1 METQEKSKLFK
12 FLRIDAIIE
21 NLTGLIEARME
32 LAKLELKE
40 EVAKAGAR
48 IIAGVV
54 LAFLLVMIII
64 FVSITLATWLNYLL
78 ESMFFGYLI
87 VTGFY
92 LLVLGLLIAFKA
104 HVWLQQKIEGMLIDT
119 EETDQSDEQR
129 GD

>member
-21 NLTGLIEARME
+21 NLTGLIEARLE

-64 FVSITLATWLNYLL
+64 FVSITLAAWLNFLL
-78 ESMFFGYLI
+78 DSMFFGYLI

-92 LLVLGLLIAFKA
+92 LLVLLLLIAFKV
-104 HVWLQQKIEGMLIDT
+104 HIWLQQKIEGMLIDT
-119 EETDQSDEQR
+119 EDKNQSDEQ
-129 GD
+129 GGN

>member
-12 FLRIDAIIE
+12 FLRIDAILE
-21 NLTGLIEARME
+21 NLTGLIEARMA
-32 LAKLELKE
+32 LAKLEIKE
-40 EVAKAGAR
+40 EVAKVGAR

-64 FVSITLATWLNYLL
+64 FMSITLATWLNYLL
-78 ESMFFGYLI
+78 GSMFLGYLI

-92 LLVLGLLIAFKA
+92 LLVLLLLIAFKV
-104 HVWLQQKIEGMLIDT
+104 HVWLQQKIESMLIDT
-119 EETDQSDEQR
+119 EETNQSDEQG

>member
-64 FVSITLATWLNYLL
+64 FVSIALATWLNYLL
-78 ESMFFGYLI
+78 GSMFIGYLI
-87 VTGFY
+87 ITGFY
-92 LLVLGLLIAFKA
+92 LLVLVLLIAFKA

-119 EETDQSDEQR
+119 EETDQSDEQG

>member
-32 LAKLELKE
+32 LAKLEIKE

-64 FVSITLATWLNYLL
+64 FMSITLATWLNYLL
-78 ESMFFGYLI
+78 ESVFFGYLI

-92 LLVLGLLIAFKA
+92 LLVLVLLIAFKV
-104 HVWLQQKIEGMLIDT
+104 HVWLQLKIEGMLIDT
-119 EETDQSDEQR
+119 EETNQGDEQG

>member
-1 METQEKSKLFK
+1 METKEKSKLFK

-21 NLTGLIEARME
+21 SLTGLIEARLE

-40 EVAKAGAR
+40 EAAKAGAR
-48 IIAGVV
+48 IIAGIV

-64 FVSITLATWLNYLL
+64 FVSITLAAWLNFLL
-78 ESMFFGYLI
+78 DSMFLGYLI

-92 LLVLGLLIAFKA
+92 LLVLVLLIAFKA
-104 HVWLQQKIEGMLIDT
+104 HKWLQQKIEGMLIDT
-119 EETDQSDEQR
+119 EETDQTDEQG

>member
-92 LLVLGLLIAFKA
+92 LLVLGMLIAFKA

-119 EETDQSDEQR
+119 EETDQSDEQG

>member
-21 NLTGLIEARME
+21 NLTGLIEARLE

-64 FVSITLATWLNYLL
+64 FVSITLAAWLNYLL
-78 ESMFFGYLI
+78 ASMFFGYLI

-92 LLVLGLLIAFKA
+92 LLVLVLLIAFKA
-104 HVWLQQKIEGMLIDT
+104 HIWLQQKIEGMLIDT
-119 EETDQSDEQR
+119 EETDQTDEQG

>member
-21 NLTGLIEARME
+21 NLTGLIEARLA

-64 FVSITLATWLNYLL
+64 FVSITLAAWLNYLL
-78 ESMFFGYLI
+78 DSMFFGYLI

-92 LLVLGLLIAFKA
+92 LLILILLITFKA
-104 HVWLQQKIEGMLIDT
+104 HIWLQQKIEGMLIDS
-119 EETDQSDEQR
+119 EETDQKDE
-129 GD
+129 

>member
-12 FLRIDAIIE
+12 FLRIDAILE

-32 LAKLELKE
+32 LAKLEIKE
-40 EVAKAGAR
+40 EVAKVGAR

-64 FVSITLATWLNYLL
+64 FMSITLATWLNYLL
-78 ESMFFGYLI
+78 GSVFFGYLI

-92 LLVLGLLIAFKA
+92 LLVLALLIAFKV

-119 EETDQSDEQR
+119 EETNKADEQG

>member
-21 NLTGLIEARME
+21 NLTGLIEARLE

-40 EVAKAGAR
+40 EIAKAGAR
-48 IIAGVV
+48 IIAGIV

-64 FVSITLATWLNYLL
+64 FVSITLAAWLNYLL
-78 ESMFFGYLI
+78 DSMFFGYLI
-87 VTGFY
+87 LTGFY
-92 LLVLGLLIAFKA
+92 LLVLVLLIAFKA
-104 HVWLQQKIEGMLIDT
+104 HKWLQQKIEGMLIDT
-119 EETDQSDEQR
+119 EETDQTDEQG

>member
-64 FVSITLATWLNYLL
+64 FVSIALATWLNYLL
-78 ESMFFGYLI
+78 GSMFMGYLI

-92 LLVLGLLIAFKA
+92 LLVLVLLIAFKA

-119 EETDQSDEQR
+119 EESDQSDEQG